1 MFGCDSLAVIETP
14 GGHSSRE
21 SGTGRERGTASERER
36 ERERGERER
45 EREEREWYCHRE
57 CE

>member
-21 SGTGRERGTASERER
+21 SGTERER
-36 ERERGERER
+36 EGERER
-45 EREEREWYCHRE
+45 EVLLARERE
-57 CE
+57 